1 MIENITIEFNK
12 QNILKKS
19 QERQMNTHDDR
30 RANGAPRAIT
40 RVSYLL

>member
-30 RANGAPRAIT
+30 RAANGASRAIA
-40 RVSYLL
+40 RVSY